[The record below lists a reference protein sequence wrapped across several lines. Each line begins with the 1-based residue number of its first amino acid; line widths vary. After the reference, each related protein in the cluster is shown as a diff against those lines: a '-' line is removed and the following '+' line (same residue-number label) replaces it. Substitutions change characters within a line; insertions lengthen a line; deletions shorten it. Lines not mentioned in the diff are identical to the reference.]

1 MRTNTNMS
9 KPKEVREPVQV
20 YLDAR
25 DRAMLDAMAKR
36 EAVPRSDVMRLAL
49 RRLGAEL
56 LGPHRPGT
64 ALASLVGI
72 LDPAPDVPSD
82 LAERHDEYLYA
93 GEPPA
98 SERTE
103 E

>member
-1 MRTNTNMS
+1 MS

-36 EAVPRSDVMRLAL
+36 EAVPRSDVLRLAL

-64 ALASLVGI
+64 AVSSLIGI
-72 LDPAPDVPSD
+72 LDTSDVPSD

-93 GEPPA
+93 GEPLVSAGTP
-98 SERTE
+98 E
-103 E
+103 

>member
-1 MRTNTNMS
+1 MR

-25 DRAMLDAMAKR
+25 DRAILDAMAKR
-36 EAVPRSDVMRLAL
+36 EAVPRSDVLRLAL
-49 RRLGAEL
+49 RRLGDEL

-64 ALASLVGI
+64 AVSSLVGI
-72 LDPAPDVPSD
+72 LDTASDTPSD

-93 GEPPA
+93 CEPPR
-98 SERTE
+98 SERTKE
-103 E
+103 

>member
-1 MRTNTNMS
+1 MS

-36 EAVPRSDVMRLAL
+36 EAVPRSDVLRLAL
-49 RRLGAEL
+49 RRLGDEL
-56 LGPHRPGT
+56 LGSHRPGT
-64 ALASLVGI
+64 AIASLIGI
-72 LDPAPDVPSD
+72 LDGAPEVPSD

-93 GEPPA
+93 GEPVV
-98 SERTE
+98 SERTKE
-103 E
+103 

>member
-1 MRTNTNMS
+1 MK
-9 KPKEVREPVQV
+9 KPREVREPVQV

-36 EAVPRSDVMRLAL
+36 ESVPRSDVLRLAL
-49 RRLGAEL
+49 RRLGDEL

-64 ALASLVGI
+64 AVSSLIGI
-72 LDPAPDVPSD
+72 LDEAPDLPSD

-93 GEPPA
+93 AEPHVG
-98 SERTE
+98 ERTGE
-103 E
+103 

>member
-1 MRTNTNMS
+1 MS

-20 YLDAR
+20 YLDVR

-56 LGPHRPGT
+56 LGPHRPGS
-64 ALASLVGI
+64 AVSSLVGI

-93 GEPPA
+93 GEPRV
-98 SERTE
+98 SERPKE
-103 E
+103 